1 MPHIVTLCLA
11 LFPAYQTQTIHVWN
25 KFSYIYHNKKSTK
38 RREKKSTHG
47 SLWETVSPCHLL
59 VPFGRPFFLFFLHM
73 AATAQQPLFFKAAK
87 APGSQQM
94 ASSMRN
100 IERALWVSRGDI
112 KVGPKKPMVII
123 EIEIT
128 TYK

>member
-1 MPHIVTLCLA
+1 MDPMGNWYLH
-11 LFPAYQTQTIHVWN
+11 
-25 KFSYIYHNKKSTK
+25 
-38 RREKKSTHG
+38 
-47 SLWETVSPCHLL
+47 VSPD
-59 VPFGRPFFLFFLHM
+59 VPFGRIFFLHM

>member
-1 MPHIVTLCLA
+1 MDPMGNWYLHVISGRSVWPH
-11 LFPAYQTQTIHVWN
+11 F
-25 KFSYIYHNKKSTK
+25 FSP
-38 RREKKSTHG
+38 HG
-47 SLWETVSPCHLL
+47 SHSHSS
-59 VPFGRPFFLFFLHM
+59 
-73 AATAQQPLFFKAAK
+73 LFFKAAK